1 MALKQLF
8 DYLTFRDILS
18 SNLGSSAQSILAR
31 GAGLNPT
38 TINNWCSSR
47 AGGGPDGQSREKIDR
62 FFKDRNLAPIDWTK
76 LRLPFGVTPEDYH
89 KKLND
94 SKASVSLST
103 SPDMMEQLLDLQK
116 QLLVMEKKLLEKDS
130 IILKYKED
138 LHQATME
145 SYSLKK
151 QNEHLRSLTNRK

>member
-8 DYLTFRDILS
+8 DYLTFRSILS

-31 GAGLNPT
+31 GTGFSLT
-38 TINNWCSSR
+38 TINNWCSPR
-47 AGGGPDGQSREKIDR
+47 AGGGPEGQSREKIDR
-62 FFKDRNLAPIDWTK
+62 FFKDRNLAPIDWSK
-76 LRLPFGVTPEDYH
+76 LILPFGVSPEEYH

-116 QLLVMEKKLLEKDS
+116 QLIIMEKQLLEKDS
-130 IILKYKED
+130 IILEYKEK
-138 LHQATME
+138 LNLATME

-151 QNEHLRSLTNRK
+151 QNEQLRSLTKG